1 MGSES
6 PRFRRS
12 SFCNAGGCV
21 EVAEAGPE
29 RILLRGTGAP
39 NLIPLAF
46 SPRQWSAFVEVIA
59 PRLPRLAPARPSV
72 AVS

>member
-12 SFCNAGGCV
+12 TFCNAGGCV

-29 RILLRGTGAP
+29 RILVRGTGAP
-39 NLIPLAF
+39 NLNPLAF
-46 SPRQWSAFVEVIA
+46 SVDQWAAFVEGIKKGEFA
-59 PRLPRLAPARPSV
+59 PPGD
-72 AVS
+72 

>member
-21 EVAEAGPE
+21 EVAAADPGQ
-29 RILLRGTGAP
+29 ILVRGTGAP
-39 NLIPLAF
+39 NREPLVF
-46 SPRQWSAFVEVIA
+46 SAAQWAAFVAGVRNGEF
-59 PRLPRLAPARPSV
+59 
-72 AVS
+72 AVRDH

>member
-21 EVAEAGPE
+21 EVADADPE

-46 SPRQWSAFVEVIA
+46 SARQWSAFVAGVKKGDFA
-59 PRLPRLAPARPSV
+59 HPAR
-72 AVS
+72 